1 MNIWSVVVSVL
12 LHAGASAPLWWS
24 LWRHGSPSPFLM
36 DTLPCTVPLEVTAV
50 TEKSM
55 APIPK
60 PKAERDELKVSD
72 PEEDKSPPLES
83 TLPKDTPKENLPDT
97 EAKDQEDPAK
107 ESQEQALEKQKEEDK
122 EQEAK
127 AAAKREEDER
137 KAEQKKQEQEAKAAA
152 QKAEQKKKEQDAK
165 AAAQKA
171 AQKKKEQDAKAAAK
185 KAAQKKKEAGRDR
198 VADLLENF
206 DKKET
211 KQAKK
216 SRSQM
221 LRNVDRD
228 LRDGGDAET
237 PITDPD
243 SSSEYGAEQVGP
255 AMSISIM
262 DRVKRALE
270 RAWRVPSNLRG
281 QPLAVVVTVYANPDG
296 TVNKA
301 VIQDKE
307 GTPNHPAYAQ
317 ACQSALRAIELF
329 KTRPLPFD
337 PAPYH
342 QWKVFSTRFGSQ

>member
-24 LWRHGSPSPFLM
+24 LWRHGTPPPFLM

-55 APIPK
+55 APISK

-83 TLPKDTPKENLPDT
+83 TLPKDTPSENSPDT
-97 EAKDQEDPAK
+97 EANNQQEQAK
-107 ESQEQALEKQKEEDK
+107 ETQEQALEKKQEEEKAEMQREEEERKAKEK

-127 AAAKREEDER
+127 AAAK
-137 KAEQKKQEQEAKAAA
+137 
-152 QKAEQKKKEQDAK
+152 KAEQKKKE
-165 AAAQKA
+165 
-171 AQKKKEQDAKAAAK
+171 EEAKAAAK
-185 KAAQKKKEAGRDR
+185 KAEQKKKEEETKAAAKKAEQKKKEAGRDR